1 MIAPSNPP
9 TASHFVEQIKSK
21 LRPRTA
27 MTVPEFCA
35 AIQWQRPPIDVGLA
49 LRELVKSGDAE
60 YAPLMTGQT
69 QVPAF
74 RKAGAA

>member
-1 MIAPSNPP
+1 MSE
-9 TASHFVEQIKSK
+9 FVQQIKSL
-21 LRPRTA
+21 LRPRKA

-35 AIQWQRPPIDVGLA
+35 AIKFQRTTIEVGLA

-60 YAPLMTGQT
+60 YAPMVSGQT

-74 RKAGAA
+74 RKAVQA